1 MSDEADIIRASIEER
16 VLAIRA
22 KDADA
27 LMRGYASDVIAFD
40 LLTPLTNA
48 GITAVRRR
56 VKEWFAS
63 FQSPI
68 QYELRNLQLQVDGH
82 IACDHHLVYVGGRSV
97 GGDAVSMWFR
107 ETIFYRKIDG
117 RWLVTHQHSSV
128 PIDMPDGTPR
138 FDLQP

>member
-1 MSDEADIIRASIEER
+1 MTDQENAIRASIDAR
-16 VLAIRA
+16 VHAIRT

-27 LMRGYASDVIAFD
+27 LLRGYAPDVLTFD

-48 GITAVRRR
+48 GIAAVRRR
-56 VKEWFAS
+56 VEAWFAS

-68 QYELRNLQLQVDGH
+68 HYELRDLQLQVDGGL
-82 IACDHHLVYVGGRSV
+82 ACDHHLVFVGGRT
-97 GGDAVSMWFR
+97 GGGEVSMWFR
-107 ETIFYRKIDG
+107 ETIFYGSRDG

-128 PIDMPDGTPR
+128 PIDMPDGRAR